1 MEKMTLNVE
10 KREKNGIKTLREGGK
25 IPAVFYGRK
34 EESTP
39 ISVLEKDF
47 QKVWGEAGEST
58 IISLHGAGRDIDA
71 IIHDVQIH
79 PVTDRPLHI
88 DFYVIEKDRKLT
100 VDVPLEFIGEAP
112 AEKAGFVLAKALHE
126 IEVESLP
133 ANLPQYIEVDVITL
147 IDLESQILIKDLKL
161 PEGVESTAEPEE
173 VVISV
178 NEAREE
184 EPETPTEEPDMESI
198 EVEGESKEGEPE
210 TPAEGVTETPTEEK
224 KEE

>member
-1 MEKMTLNVE
+1 MTLNVE

-58 IISLHGAGRDIDA
+58 IISLHGASRDIDA

-112 AEKAGFVLAKALHE
+112 ATLSAK
-126 IEVESLP
+126 
-133 ANLPQYIEVDVITL
+133 ITL
-147 IDLESQILIKDLKL
+147 FLFFVFENHSPINWLVL
-161 PEGVESTAEPEE
+161 PLVSGFIGTA
-173 VVISV
+173 
-178 NEAREE
+178 
-184 EPETPTEEPDMESI
+184 
-198 EVEGESKEGEPE
+198 
-210 TPAEGVTETPTEEK
+210 
-224 KEE
+224 

>member
-1 MEKMTLNVE
+1 
-10 KREKNGIKTLREGGK
+10 
-25 IPAVFYGRK
+25 
-34 EESTP
+34 
-39 ISVLEKDF
+39 
-47 QKVWGEAGEST
+47 
-58 IISLHGAGRDIDA
+58 
-71 IIHDVQIH
+71 
-79 PVTDRPLHI
+79 
-88 DFYVIEKDRKLT
+88 
-100 VDVPLEFIGEAP
+100 
-112 AEKAGFVLAKALHE
+112 
-126 IEVESLP
+126 
-133 ANLPQYIEVDVITL
+133 LPQYIEVDVITL